1 MENITNIYDK
11 LSSIFKAN
19 NGTTG
24 DISGDIS
31 GDTSGDTSDPNTI
44 DILKTFSSANIDI
57 TPIIKKILDLHS
69 EFPQNIL
76 HSKDGH
82 KYNELE
88 FFKSNLDSNVDSNT
102 QSLFDK
108 FNRTQTQLGKTLL
121 QSIIL
126 EPTVNIDGI
135 IKHRQALATKFMK
148 NKQLN
153 EICNRL
159 EICKVLERDILAMQM
174 SDTPEMLEVYKVIFF
189 EFLPLKKLN
198 YSEIFL
204 KLFYYFIIIFSPIY
218 GLVAPFVFMFAP
230 FVFMRYILKIP
241 ISFNMFWMTLKTMIL
256 GGTGFFS
263 KLDGILNSNV
273 GKAAEAMLG
282 GGEGSSIFS
291 VKNVVITL
299 VKWIVA
305 FMNSTLGTYVY
316 FGFIIITYL
325 YGVYNTTQVSIT
337 YNKVINMFHS
347 RLNIIAKWL
356 QSAVAFYKMG
366 LGFESPEIA
375 PVVGQIKQL
384 LETNTT
390 IANLLQHPT
399 FNDEPG
405 IFSNK
410 GIIIKT
416 FKEFLDMKEKLLEPF
431 CKYMA
436 HIDVW
441 SSVGKWLSEGYGI
454 NRNLCSFVMGS
465 DKPLVDGC
473 DVWNICC
480 DVPVYNDVHLGARA
494 SVTRASAP
502 RAPLIENEK
511 NMLIEKYNNLLIT
524 GPNGSGKSTYI
535 KSIIECVLLGQTIGV
550 VPAKEFSFTPFT
562 NIATYLNIPD
572 CQGKESLFQAEMNRC
587 YQQIQMLKGAEEK
600 GEFSFNIMDEIF
612 VSTNYQEGMSGAYAI
627 IKRMCNM
634 NKCLNII
641 NTHFDVLAGM
651 EEVKVAKKYFDIEI
665 DEVDNIKR
673 DYKIKDGVSKKHMAL
688 KLLKK
693 KGFDASIIEDAEYL
707 YEKLQGGVAKVA
719 IATKVVAEVVAEVVV
734 DSVVDDNVVGDS
746 VVGDSVVCDS
756 VVGNSSLDTKDILEE
771 DKDNKIINSSL
782 DTKDILEEDK
792 DNKIINSSLD
802 TKDILEDNLKDNI

>member
-1 MENITNIYDK
+1 MENITIIYNK
-11 LSSIFKAN
+11 LSSVFKSK
-19 NGTTG
+19 TG
-24 DISGDIS
+24 LDTHDTNDISSENDLN
-31 GDTSGDTSDPNTI
+31 DPTVI
-44 DILKTFSSANIDI
+44 DLQKTFSSENIDI
-57 TPIIKKILDLHS
+57 TPIIKKILQLHI

-126 EPTVNIDGI
+126 EPTINIDGL
-135 IKHRQALATKFMK
+135 IKHRQNMAITFMK
-148 NKQLN
+148 HKLLN
-153 EICNRL
+153 DICSRL
-159 EICKVLERDILAMQM
+159 EKCKVLERDILSMQLV
-174 SDTPEMLEVYKVIFF
+174 DTPEMLEVYKVIFF

-198 YSEIFL
+198 YSETFL
-204 KLFYYFIIIFSPIY
+204 KLFYYFVIIFSPIY
-218 GLVAPFVFMFAP
+218 GMIAPFVFMFAP
-230 FVFMRYILKIP
+230 FVFMRYVLKIP
-241 ISFNMFWMTLKTMIL
+241 ISFDMFWTTLKTMIL

-263 KLDGILNSNV
+263 KVHNILNSNI
-273 GKAAEAMLG
+273 GKAAETMIG
-282 GGEGSSIFS
+282 GGDSMFSI
-291 VKNVVITL
+291 KNVIITL

-325 YGVYNTTQVSIT
+325 YGVYNTAQVSIT
-337 YNKVINMFHS
+337 YNKIINMFHS
-347 RLNIIAKWL
+347 RLNIISKWL
-356 QSAVAFYKMG
+356 QTAVGFYKMG

-375 PVVGQIKQL
+375 PVIGQIKQL
-384 LETNTT
+384 LATNNT
-390 IANLLQHPT
+390 IANLLQHKT

-416 FKEFLDMKEKLLEPF
+416 FKEFLDMKETLLEPF

-441 SSVGKWLSEGYGI
+441 SSIGKWLSEGYGV
-454 NRNLCSFVMGS
+454 NRNLCSFVMES
-465 DKPLVDGC
+465 DKPLVEGF

-480 DVPVYNDVHLGARA
+480 DVPVYNDVMLGTRA
-494 SVTRASAP
+494 SVARASAP

-511 NMLIEKYNNLLIT
+511 DMLIEKYNNLLIT

-641 NTHFDVLAGM
+641 TTHFDVLAGM

-665 DEVDNIKR
+665 DEADNIKR

-707 YEKLQGGVAKVA
+707 YEKLQGGVGKIVD
-719 IATKVVAEVVAEVVV
+719 EVVD
-734 DSVVDDNVVGDS
+734 DSVVDNSVIDNSVVNDSAVGD
-746 VVGDSVVCDS
+746 
-756 VVGNSSLDTKDILEE
+756 
-771 DKDNKIINSSL
+771 
-782 DTKDILEEDK
+782 
-792 DNKIINSSLD
+792 SSLD
-802 TKDILEDNLKDNI
+802 TKDILEDNLEDIDNNNNNNNIINSSLDTKDIFKDNLEDINNETK